1 MNVSGD
7 SERGHQGWRRLR
19 SGAVL
24 VAMLVGIGVGAAA
37 VLGVLALAV
46 AAVMDQAL
54 G

>member
-1 MNVSGD
+1 MDVRQD

-19 SGAVL
+19 SGVVL

-37 VLGVLALAV
+37 VLGLLALAV
-46 AAVMDQAL
+46 AALMDQAL